1 MAELRGRR
9 RPVGT
14 LPNPT
19 LVNIAGV
26 AGTYGSSTKVPVI
39 TIDNKGRI
47 TAVSEV
53 TIIGGGGGGG
63 GALSPLTT
71 KGDIWVYG
79 TGDTR
84 LGVGSNG
91 QILTADSTAPN
102 GIKWAAAP
110 AAGVWGQITGLLSDQ
125 VDLAN
130 ALAAKVNNTTYNALV
145 ASLSAAAFS
154 GSYNDLLN
162 KPSIP
167 AAQVNSDWN
176 ALSGAAQIL
185 NKPTFATVA
194 TTGAYADLSGKPDLT
209 LLMPKAGGTFT
220 GAIVLAADPTA
231 NLQPATKQYVD
242 KLGSTSLIRNEIP
255 GGLINSSN
263 TAYTTASTF
272 STGSLKVYLNGQRL
286 NPGSGNDYVEGTQG
300 FTMQYAPATGDI
312 LLVDY
317 ETTNTAFIQGSNSIV
332 VQETPTGSVNGSNTA
347 FTTQLGKYV
356 ANSLAVF
363 INGIQQTKTT
373 DYAET
378 TPGSGIF
385 TFTTA
390 PFTGDILR
398 ISYQFSTGASGNAD
412 TVDGFHASTTP
423 TAGNLLPL
431 NSRGQS
437 GEWYEELGRTT
448 LSVAGDTISVQ
459 NIPAKKYL
467 RILVLAIPTG
477 GTGANGRLRFNND
490 SAANYAYA
498 TQDNGGAAASAVS
511 QTFVDFIGTAL
522 WQTWLTMDIINMS
535 AAEKF
540 GTAHRNSRDPGA
552 ANAPFITQNN
562 FKWANTSAQ
571 ITRVDYYN
579 DTGTG
584 DFAVGSEVIVL
595 GHD

>member
-1 MAELRGRR
+1 
-9 RPVGT
+9 
-14 LPNPT
+14 
-19 LVNIAGV
+19 
-26 AGTYGSSTKVPVI
+26 
-39 TIDNKGRI
+39 
-47 TAVSEV
+47 
-53 TIIGGGGGGG
+53 
-63 GALSPLTT
+63 
-71 KGDIWVYG
+71 
-79 TGDTR
+79 
-84 LGVGSNG
+84 
-91 QILTADSTAPN
+91 
-102 GIKWAAAP
+102 
-110 AAGVWGQITGLLSDQ
+110 
-125 VDLAN
+125 
-130 ALAAKVNNTTYNALV
+130 
-145 ASLSAAAFS
+145 
-154 GSYNDLLN
+154 
-162 KPSIP
+162 
-167 AAQVNSDWN
+167 
-176 ALSGAAQIL
+176 
-185 NKPTFATVA
+185 
-194 TTGAYADLSGKPDLT
+194 
-209 LLMPKAGGTFT
+209 
-220 GAIVLAADPTA
+220 
-231 NLQPATKQYVD
+231 
-242 KLGSTSLIRNEIP
+242 
-255 GGLINSSN
+255 
-263 TAYTTASTF
+263 
-272 STGSLKVYLNGQRL
+272 VYLNGQRL
-286 NPGSGNDYVEGTQG
+286 NPGSGNDYVEVTQG

-332 VQETPTGSVNGSNTA
+332 VQETPTGLVNGSNAA

-356 ANSLAVF
+356 ANSLEVF
-363 INGIQQTKTT
+363 LNGVQQTKTT

-390 PFTGDILR
+390 PLTGDIVR

-412 TVDGFHASTTP
+412 TVDGFHASTSP

-431 NSRGQS
+431 NARAQS

-498 TQDNGGAAASAVS
+498 TQDNGGAAASSVS
-511 QTFVDFIGTAL
+511 QAFIDFIGTAL

-562 FKWANTSAQ
+562 FKWANTSTQ

-579 DTGTG
+579 DLGTG
-584 DFAVGSEVIVL
+584 DFAAGSEVIVL